1 MSAPDARNSA
11 VLVSPVTPIIGPAAH
26 NTMQLIRELE
36 RMSKIMNVA
45 IVREN
50 AE

>member
-11 VLVSPVTPIIGPAAH
+11 VLVSPVTPIIGPAAR
-26 NTMQLIRELE
+26 NTMQLIGGLE
-36 RMSKIMNVA
+36 GKRKISNVA
-45 IVREN
+45 IVTKN